1 MRRATLP
8 CCMAVILAATAGCS
22 DEVPTPQS
30 VAAESYW
37 AQPDTL
43 LVAIGAPTDS
53 KSISRASMW
62 VADPEAEAVYM
73 VAPGEGR
80 YLALGAGDMEP
91 TQIHVPAKLAISPEL
106 GLSVYD
112 LETQSVDMFTTG
124 GTFIRGFDIE
134 FIPAVMEYTSA
145 PIGYVFAIAS
155 MDYDDTPRVVVIQT
169 DALGGAR
176 DTLLS
181 PDVGPAALRGASAA
195 RGETLITKSSGG
207 LWVWSKAVPDSVYE
221 VASRSARVIPVRLED
236 RTAVGLLSDPNRDM
250 LWFAHVQEAG
260 ASYSAYDTRSDV
272 ASPFLGTRTTPGGFS
287 PRLVYDG
294 ILMGWTRGQYT
305 LVAAAYDLKADE
317 LEQ

>member
-1 MRRATLP
+1 
-8 CCMAVILAATAGCS
+8 MAAQL
-22 DEVPTPQS
+22 
-30 VAAESYW
+30 YW
-37 AQPDTL
+37 AQPDTV
-43 LVAIGAPTDS
+43 LVAIAAPTDS

-73 VAPGEGR
+73 VAPGENR

-112 LETQSVDMFTTG
+112 VETQSVDMFTTG
-124 GTFIRGFDIE
+124 GTFIRGFEIE
-134 FIPAVMEYTSA
+134 FKPAVMEYTNA

-155 MDYDDTPRVVVIQT
+155 TDYDGSPRVVVIQM

-181 PDVGPAALRGASAA
+181 HDVGPAALRGAFAA
-195 RGETLITKSSGG
+195 RGETLITKSAGG
-207 LWVWSKAVPDSVYE
+207 LWVWSKAVPDSIYE

-236 RTAVGLLSDPNRDM
+236 RAAVGLLSDPARDM

-260 ASYSAYDTRSDV
+260 ASYSAYDTRAEV
-272 ASPFLGTRTTPGGFS
+272 ESPFLGTRTTPAGFS
-287 PRLVYDG
+287 PRHVYDG
-294 ILMGWTRGQYT
+294 ILMGWTRGRNT
-305 LVAAAYDLKADE
+305 LVAASYDLKAGE
-317 LEQ
+317 LGQ